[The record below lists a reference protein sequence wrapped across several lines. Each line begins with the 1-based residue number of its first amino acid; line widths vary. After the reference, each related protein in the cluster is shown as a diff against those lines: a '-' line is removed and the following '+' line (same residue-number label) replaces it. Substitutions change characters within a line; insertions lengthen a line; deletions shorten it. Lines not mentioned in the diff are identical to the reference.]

1 MLILKVFF
9 VAFTLLS
16 ASVPYRLDV
25 QDRDLSDIRIRAVV
39 NDDFDGHFHSEL
51 LNVSSGRFLHASFL
65 MDYEGGSSLMV
76 RLVSSDGIETGTVIL
91 PEPVSPGD
99 TLDFKVSFN
108 GQESLS
114 TVCCNGSCCVF
125 SASPVP
131 FRNSAIAALRG
142 SDWGRLLS
150 FEIPMRPT
158 KRGFLLEQILILA
171 VILADLCLFFFLGR
185 RSRRRKSVPEDV
197 RIPQG
202 LIPDPGPQRQSIFLF
217 GDFKVISASGED
229 ISSRFS
235 PVIRDLLLL
244 LVCNTPR
251 GGITSERLESV
262 LWYDKQ
268 GKSAANNRGV
278 STTKLRSLLKDV
290 GNCRIVSRNGCWV
303 IEPADT
309 YIDYLAFADLLK
321 DGVLG
326 REQIESMLSIVN
338 GGMFL
343 ADSSSLWSDPLKA
356 EVSDLVISVLTR
368 YAGGLDIEKNADTIL
383 RICSAVSRFDS
394 LDETSLEL
402 KCRAYRAKGSLML
415 AHQIFNN
422 YAREYQELYGQPYG
436 RSYTDIVS

>member
-1 MLILKVFF
+1 MLIFKIFF
-9 VAFTLLS
+9 VAFALLA

-39 NDDFDGHFHSEL
+39 NDDFDGRFHSEL
-51 LNVSSGRFLHASFL
+51 LKVSSGRFLHASFL
-65 MDYEGGSSLMV
+65 MDFEGDSSLVV
-76 RLVSSDGIETGTVIL
+76 RLVSADGLETGTVIL
-91 PEPVSPGD
+91 PKPVGPGD
-99 TLDFKVSFN
+99 TLDFKVSFGAQDN
-108 GQESLS
+108 MC
-114 TVCCNGSCCVF
+114 TVCCAGSCCTF
-125 SASPVP
+125 PGLQAP
-131 FRNSAIAALRG
+131 FRNSVITALSG
-142 SDWGRLLS
+142 SDWGRLVS
-150 FEIPMRPT
+150 FDIPLRPK
-158 KRGFLLEQILILA
+158 KRGFLLEQILIFA

-185 RSRRRKSVPEDV
+185 RSRRRKNSPDDV
-197 RIPQG
+197 RIPQE
-202 LIPDPGPQRQSIFLF
+202 LMPEPGPQDKSIFLF
-217 GDFKVISASGED
+217 GDFKVMSASGED
-229 ISSRFS
+229 ITSRFS

-303 IEPADT
+303 IEPVDT

-321 DGVLG
+321 DRVLG

-343 ADSSSLWSDPLKA
+343 ADSSSLWSDPFKA

-368 YAGGLDIEKNADTIL
+368 YAGGLDIERNADTIL

-436 RSYTDIVS
+436 KSYTDIVS